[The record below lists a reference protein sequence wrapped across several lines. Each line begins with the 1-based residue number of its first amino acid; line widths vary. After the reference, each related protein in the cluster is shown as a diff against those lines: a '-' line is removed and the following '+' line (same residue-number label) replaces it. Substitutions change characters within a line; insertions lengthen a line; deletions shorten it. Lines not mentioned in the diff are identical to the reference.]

1 MTDFLKPLPTQ
12 PWGDRWPHE
21 HLETPLVRPQGRNL
35 PVVPLQ
41 AGGPQARLAAQ
52 EGWRLLHAVQEK
64 LEEALVR
71 PPPGQADVL

>member
-1 MTDFLKPLPTQ
+1 MTDFLKPLPPQ

-52 EGWRLLHAVQEK
+52 EGRRLLHAVQEK